1 MPEPTSTPE
10 QQQQRRY
17 KEFLDLMPL
26 AIALAGLSH
35 SESGKY
41 YTEDQIESRLFTMR
55 HAFKAAKSLAK
66 EYVQK

>member
-1 MPEPTSTPE
+1 MTEPTSSPE

-17 KEFLDLMPL
+17 REFLDLMPL
-26 AIALAGLSH
+26 AISLAGLPS
-35 SESGKY
+35 SEGARY

-55 HAFKAAKSLAK
+55 HAFKAAKQLAK

>member
-1 MPEPTSTPE
+1 MVEPTTTPE

-17 KEFLDLMPL
+17 KEFLDLMPM
-26 AIALAGLSH
+26 AIALAGLPTSD
-35 SESGKY
+35 SGKY

-55 HAFKAAKSLAK
+55 HALKAARSLAK